1 MAISFSSVSGATY
14 PSICTLS
21 YGCIRRILLQLDV
34 GSSRDSRN
42 SCRYVSFYYR
52 YWRKTDVSKKYDEI
66 GREKDS
72 DSAYRWNFP
81 KMHSHVHLFDDILAK
96 GVTRNMNTKP
106 NEKMH
111 GPLKQSY
118 QLQTNFK
125 ETDEQVSDSASFAS
139 TSADQGSVSDPSP

>member
-1 MAISFSSVSGATY
+1 M
-14 PSICTLS
+14 
-21 YGCIRRILLQLDV
+21 
-34 GSSRDSRN
+34 
-42 SCRYVSFYYR
+42 SFYYR
-52 YWRKTDVSKKYDEI
+52 YWLKTDVSKRYDEI

-72 DSAYRWNFP
+72 DNAYHWNFP
-81 KMHSHVHLFDDILAK
+81 KMHSHIHLFDDILAK

-111 GPLKQSY
+111 GPLKQLY

-139 TSADQGSVSDPSP
+139 TSADQGSVLDPSP